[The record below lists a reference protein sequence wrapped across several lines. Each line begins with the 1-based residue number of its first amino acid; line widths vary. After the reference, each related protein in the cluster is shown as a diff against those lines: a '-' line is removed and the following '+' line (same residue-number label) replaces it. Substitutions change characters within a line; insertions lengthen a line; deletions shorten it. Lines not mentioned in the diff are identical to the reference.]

1 MKSYQWQLVHTF
13 TLPLDSKGN
22 QLWRVDYDANYH
34 NDLAKLRNEYQEYQ
48 HETRGDI
55 HTQIEFWVL
64 LPTDNPT
71 VLYETTDYKMD
82 ELAGDYAG
90 TPNRFII
97 YCKKTKSGIYDKH
110 SYFVKMNYNDCK
122 TMIDH
127 LQAVEN
133 STPENNQIKP
143 IDFKQLQ
150 DKQRFK
156 GELDTL
162 FGTIEELL
170 RDDNLE
176 NYPELNCA
184 LQDVHS
190 LIEKLDIKI
199 DYYNC

>member
-1 MKSYQWQLVHTF
+1 M
-13 TLPLDSKGN
+13 
-22 QLWRVDYDANYH
+22 WRVDFDANYH
-34 NDLAKLRNEYQEYQ
+34 SDLAELQKKYSEYQQEL
-48 HETRGDI
+48 RGDV
-55 HTQIEFWVL
+55 HDKKEFWVL
-64 LPTDNPT
+64 LPTP
-71 VLYETTDYKMD
+71 ETT
-82 ELAGDYAG
+82 
-90 TPNRFII
+90 
-97 YCKKTKSGIYDKH
+97 
-110 SYFVKMNYNDCK
+110 
-122 TMIDH
+122 
-127 LQAVEN
+127 
-133 STPENNQIKP
+133 PETNQIKP

-150 DKQRFK
+150 DKERFK

>member
-1 MKSYQWQLVHTF
+1 MARFQWQLIHTF
-13 TLPLDSKGN
+13 TLPTDSKGK

-34 NDLAKLRNEYQEYQ
+34 NDLAELRQKYSEYQQ
-48 HETRGDI
+48 ETRGDV
-55 HTQIEFWVL
+55 HTQIDFLVL
-64 LPTDNPT
+64 LPTPKPT
-71 VLYETTDYKMD
+71 PK
-82 ELAGDYAG
+82 A
-90 TPNRFII
+90 
-97 YCKKTKSGIYDKH
+97 
-110 SYFVKMNYNDCK
+110 ND
-122 TMIDH
+122 
-127 LQAVEN
+127 
-133 STPENNQIKP
+133 IKP

-150 DKQRFK
+150 DKERFK

>member
-1 MKSYQWQLVHTF
+1 MARFQWQLIHTF
-13 TLPLDSKGN
+13 TLPTDSKGK

-34 NDLAKLRNEYQEYQ
+34 SDLAELRQKYSKHEQEL
-48 HETRGDI
+48 RGDG
-55 HTQIEFWVL
+55 HEVKEFWVL
-64 LPTDNPT
+64 LPTPKPT
-71 VLYETTDYKMD
+71 PK
-82 ELAGDYAG
+82 A
-90 TPNRFII
+90 
-97 YCKKTKSGIYDKH
+97 
-110 SYFVKMNYNDCK
+110 ND
-122 TMIDH
+122 
-127 LQAVEN
+127 
-133 STPENNQIKP
+133 IKP

-150 DKQRFK
+150 DKERFK